1 MANMKLVRIHAFGGS
16 NVLSLD
22 EVPVPVPQH
31 DEILVR
37 IRAASVN
44 PVDFKIRSGG
54 YPAVDAS
61 KLPFPM
67 GRDASGVV
75 ERCGKDVSTVAE
87 GDAVYAMSGMGQGT
101 YAEYVIVKQ
110 DECSAKPE
118 SIDHA
123 HAAAIPLAAM
133 TAWQGL
139 FDHGGVKPGQR
150 VLIHGGAGGVGHLAV
165 QFAKD
170 ASAHVIATA
179 SGRDV
184 DFVRELGADEVIDYH
199 ASAFDQTVKDVDMV
213 FDLIGGETR
222 ERSFKVL
229 RRGGIMVSTLGEPS
243 QDKASEFGVRVAG
256 YKAQPSADQLA
267 QVARLVDA
275 GKVRV
280 TLCKSFALKDA
291 SQAQDFLENEHVRGK
306 VVLDI
311 G

>member
-1 MANMKLVRIHAFGGS
+1 MASMKLVRIHAFGGS

-22 EVPVPVPQH
+22 EVPVPVPQD
-31 DEILVR
+31 DEILLG
-37 IRAASVN
+37 IHAASVN
-44 PVDFKIRSGG
+44 PVDYKIRAGG
-54 YPAVDAS
+54 YPAVDQN

-75 ERCGKDVSTVAE
+75 ERCGKDVGSIAA
-87 GDAVYAMSGMGQGT
+87 GDTLYAMSGMGQGT
-101 YAEYVIVKQ
+101 YAHYVIVKPN
-110 DECSAKPE
+110 ECCAKPQ
-118 SIDHA
+118 SLDHA
-123 HAAAIPLAAM
+123 HAAAIPLAAL

-139 FDHGGVKPGQR
+139 FDHGGVKQGQR

-165 QFAKD
+165 QFAK
-170 ASAHVIATA
+170 AAGAHVIATA

-199 ASAFDQTVKDVDMV
+199 ASAFDQSVKEVDMV

-243 QDKASEFGVRVAG
+243 QDKAKEHGVRVAG
-256 YKAQPSADQLA
+256 YMAQPNAQQLA
-267 QVARLVDA
+267 QIAQLVDA
-275 GKVRV
+275 GKVHV
-280 TLCKSFALKDA
+280 TICRRFALEDA
-291 SQAQDFLENEHVRGK
+291 GKAQDFLENEHVRGK

-311 G
+311 I

>member
-22 EVPVPVPQH
+22 EVSVPVPQN

-37 IRAASVN
+37 IHAASVN
-44 PVDFKIRSGG
+44 PVDYKIRAGG
-54 YPAVDAS
+54 YPAVDQS

-75 ERCGKDVSTVAE
+75 ERCGKDVGSIAE
-87 GDAVYAMSGMGQGT
+87 GDALYAMSGMGQGT
-101 YAEYVIVKQ
+101 YAQYVIVKPN
-110 DECSAKPE
+110 ECCAKPQ
-118 SIDHA
+118 SLDHA
-123 HAAAIPLAAM
+123 HAAAIPLAAL

-139 FDHGGVKPGQR
+139 FDHGGVKQGQR

-165 QFAKD
+165 QFAKT
-170 ASAHVIATA
+170 AGAHVIATA

-184 DFVRELGADEVIDYH
+184 DFVRELGADEVIDYR
-199 ASAFDQTVKDVDMV
+199 ASAFDQSVKDVDMV

-243 QDKASEFGVRVAG
+243 QDKAKEHGVRVAG
-256 YKAQPSADQLA
+256 YMAQPKAEQLA
-267 QVARLVDA
+267 QIAQLVDTD
-275 GKVRV
+275 KVSV
-280 TLCKSFALKDA
+280 TICRSFALEDA
-291 SQAQDFLENEHVRGK
+291 SKAQDFLENEHVRGK

-311 G
+311 I

>member
-22 EVPVPVPQH
+22 EVPVPVPQD

-37 IRAASVN
+37 IHAASVN
-44 PVDFKIRSGG
+44 PVDYKIRAGG
-54 YPAVDAS
+54 YRAVDQS

-75 ERCGKDVSTVAE
+75 ERCGKDVGSIAA
-87 GDAVYAMSGMGQGT
+87 GDALYAMSGMGQGT
-101 YAEYVIVKQ
+101 YANYVIVKPN
-110 DECSAKPE
+110 ECCAKPQ
-118 SIDHA
+118 SLDHA
-123 HAAAIPLAAM
+123 HAAAIPLAAL

-139 FDHGGVKPGQR
+139 FDHGGVKRGQR

-165 QFAKD
+165 QFAK
-170 ASAHVIATA
+170 AAGAHVIATA

-199 ASAFDQTVKDVDMV
+199 ASAFDQSVKEVDMV

-243 QDKASEFGVRVAG
+243 QEKAKEYGVRVAG
-256 YKAQPSADQLA
+256 YMAQPDAQQLA
-267 QVARLVDA
+267 QIAQLVDVGKVHVTICRSFALEDA
-275 GKVRV
+275 GK
-280 TLCKSFALKDA
+280 
-291 SQAQDFLENEHVRGK
+291 AQDFLENEHVRGK